1 MKPFKKLYVTLAF
14 AVLGLNPAVHAQNF
28 VDWIVNTGDFH
39 TANNW
44 SPATVPGVD
53 EVVFINNAGTAT
65 IASGAGNRALASVL
79 LGESGTQSGHIVMNG
94 GFFRIGAT
102 PADPKVNLGK
112 GTVLSSFIMN
122 GGTIFYDGPDEAS
135 MAGSRSEHGINEID
149 WEVGEVGVGRFE
161 MHGDSVFRA
170 GDDLKIAENLAGQ
183 GSCLIDGNA
192 RLSVGSGISVSSGG
206 TNEQTLI
213 IGGTAVVD
221 SGNSMGAGNPAGY
234 TDEGYLT
241 LAIGGGRATVTVQD
255 DATFN
260 FQVLSSR
267 QGVTRFTLKDRGQV
281 HIFDV
286 LTGRCYIDDQTPPDR
301 PVHTSAFRSS
311 LSSGSDTDSTL
322 LLQDE
327 AQMTVNATNGLAI
340 SGPRDTANEGGKA
353 IMIVRDAAAFRVEQ
367 YLALGTGNQ
376 STTTDGT
383 LQIRGPDAT
392 VSIGGNLNMA
402 VDPDGVL
409 PTSDGNP
416 GTSTLHA
423 VITDSTHSNVQ
434 VDGLARIAQ
443 GILKVTLDGY
453 TPTGG
458 EVYRLIQGG
467 TIEGEFR
474 IIDTTEAVLAEGL
487 SWETEYATDAVL
499 LKVAGGPQTTTLVVN
514 RAGDQITMSWEG
526 GGSLERSE
534 SVTGGWSAVAGASS
548 PYTTQAAGVA
558 AFYRVR

>member
-1 MKPFKKLYVTLAF
+1 M
-14 AVLGLNPAVHAQNF
+14 
-28 VDWIVNTGDFH
+28 
-39 TANNW
+39 
-44 SPATVPGVD
+44 PGVD

-65 IASGAGNRALASVL
+65 IASDAGNRALASVL
-79 LGESGTQSGHIVMNG
+79 LGESGAQSGHIVMNG

-102 PADPKVNLGK
+102 VADPKVNIGK
-112 GTVLSSFIMN
+112 GTVQSSFIMN

-135 MAGSRSEHGINEID
+135 MAGSRSENGINEID

-170 GDDLKIAENLAGQ
+170 GDDLKIAENAAGQ

-206 TNEQTLI
+206 TNEQTLT

-221 SGNSMGAGNPAGY
+221 SGNSMGAGSPAGY

-267 QGVTRFTLKDRGQV
+267 QGVTRFTVKDRGQV

-286 LTGRCYIDDQTPPDR
+286 LTGRGYIEDQTPPDR
-301 PVHTSAFRSS
+301 PVHTGGFRSS
-311 LSSGSDTDSTL
+311 LSSGPDTDSTL

-340 SGPRDTANEGGKA
+340 SGPRDLVNEGGKA
-353 IMIVRDAAAFRVEQ
+353 VMIVRDAASFRVEQ

-392 VSIGGNLNMA
+392 VSVGGNLNMA

-409 PTSDGNP
+409 PTTDGNP

-423 VITDSTHSNVQ
+423 VITDSSHSTVQ
-434 VDGLARIAQ
+434 VDGIARIAE

-453 TPTGG
+453 TPSGG

-474 IIDTTEAVLAEGL
+474 IIDTAEAVLAEGM
-487 SWETEYATDAVL
+487 SWEMEYAADAVL
-499 LKVAGGPQTTTLVVN
+499 LKVAGGLQTTTLVVS
-514 RAGDQITMSWEG
+514 RAGDQITCLG
-526 GGSLERSE
+526 K
-534 SVTGGWSAVAGASS
+534 
-548 PYTTQAAGVA
+548 AGVHWN
-558 AFYRVR
+558 VRNR